1 MLAPSRIDDFFAG
14 VPNTGM
20 LDALPDGVNV
30 TFDLTGEGGGLW
42 TVSRRGTDM
51 RVNRGS
57 AERTDCRLTCS
68 VADFRALLVGELHP
82 MKGFVEGRL
91 TVEGDVGL
99 VLRLHRTV
107 V

>member
-14 VPNTGM
+14 VPNDAV
-20 LDALPDGVNV
+20 LQALPDGVNV

-42 TVSRRGTDM
+42 TVSRRGAEM
-51 RVNRGS
+51 RVERGQS
-57 AERTDCRLTCS
+57 QRTDCRLTCT
-68 VADFRALLVGELHP
+68 VADFSALLRGELNP
-82 MKGFVEGRL
+82 MKGFADGRL